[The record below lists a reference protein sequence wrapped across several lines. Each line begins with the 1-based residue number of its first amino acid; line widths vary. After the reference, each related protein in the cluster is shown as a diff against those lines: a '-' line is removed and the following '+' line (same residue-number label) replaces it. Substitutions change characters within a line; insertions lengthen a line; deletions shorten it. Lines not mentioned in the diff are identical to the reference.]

1 MGDAVGPSN
10 ELCFSCLG
18 DCGAKGARGGC
29 PYSTKSESGHGIEAW
44 VFSSAL
50 QRNLRE
56 NRKALGS
63 GDVGS
68 ALSTFTRAS
77 SPCQRLL
84 HEMTVWWSWLLQNN
98 AKVQSSNYVCSF
110 VMKVN
115 VPDDAEAI
123 IDRLFERGEERN
135 DKNSSTGVFQYLAK
149 KWGQGDGSL
158 LGKFVC
164 FLRANETSL

>member
-1 MGDAVGPSN
+1 M
-10 ELCFSCLG
+10 
-18 DCGAKGARGGC
+18 
-29 PYSTKSESGHGIEAW
+29 
-44 VFSSAL
+44 
-50 QRNLRE
+50 
-56 NRKALGS
+56 
-63 GDVGS
+63 
-68 ALSTFTRAS
+68 
-77 SPCQRLL
+77 
-84 HEMTVWWSWLLQNN
+84 QNN

-149 KWGQGDGSL
+149 KRGQGDGSL

-164 FLRANETSL
+164 LL